1 MEEDRMERLQKTH
14 ETILQKKFICGLKKK
29 NLYNYFD
36 SKWIILITSLN
47 N

>member
-29 NLYNYFD
+29 KSVQLF
-36 SKWIILITSLN
+36 W
-47 N
+47 

>member
-1 MEEDRMERLQKTH
+1 MEKDRMERFGENTQ
-14 ETILQKKFICGLKKK
+14 TILQKKFICRLKKK

-36 SKWIILITSLN
+36 SKWTILIIPSN